1 MFKIK
6 RIPNNNPAEIHAL
19 ETVIDLLGIPKKELI
34 KAANIPPEL
43 LGELTTERNETN
55 MEIKKP
61 VDCSTY
67 VKEAEIHTQL
77 KDDATLI
84 VRDTLKAELD
94 KVISDIN
101 FYKNKNNTKDIK
113 FYKQAIKNIDTI
125 LSKYSTQLEQSQSKE
140 LLLGFQKLFSKGL
153 EIEIAKESGK
163 DLFDNF
169 HIQLESLSTTY
180 KGNIL

>member
-6 RIPNNNPAEIHAL
+6 RISNNNPAEIHAL

-43 LGELTTERNETN
+43 MGELTAERNGN
-55 MEIKKP
+55 DMEIKKP
-61 VDCSTY
+61 KRDHSVYST
-67 VKEAEIHTQL
+67 ADEIHI
-77 KDDATLI
+77 KDDNII

-113 FYKQAIKNIDTI
+113 FYKQAIKNIDII
-125 LSKYSTQLEQSQSKE
+125 LSKYPDQLETSKE
-140 LLLGFQKLFSKGL
+140 LLLSFQKLFLKGL
-153 EIEIAKESGK
+153 EREIAKESGK

-169 HIQLESLSTTY
+169 HIQLESLYTKY
-180 KGNIL
+180 RGNVL